1 MENKNEYVNN
11 KTRMA
16 DCQQCGLKK
25 FSVFQNCSDEQLDE
39 LFSHKQFRQFS
50 KNETIIRQNDLF
62 DGVYCIQEGTVKVT
76 TLGSK
81 NKEFILWFAR
91 PGDIIGIDSFI
102 NNKNHSFTAIASV
115 PVSACFIPANDFKK
129 LVDNEPAMARKLMK
143 VLCEEIN
150 FIEDRITSIS
160 QKSIREQFAEVLISI
175 ATKNK
180 KSIVGNTSINY
191 SIKDLANI
199 IGTTNNYL
207 YKILSDLNEKNVV
220 SIRNKKLV
228 IRDFDRLSLIAI
240 GEESVT

>member
-1 MENKNEYVNN
+1 METQKEFANHKI
-11 KTRMA
+11 KTTS
-16 DCQQCGLKK
+16 CHQCGLKQS
-25 FSVFQNCSDEQLDE
+25 SVFQNCADELLDE
-39 LFSHKQFRQFS
+39 LFSNKQFRQYG
-50 KNETIIRQNDLF
+50 KNEILIRQNDSF
-62 DGVYCIQEGTVKVT
+62 EGVFCIQEGTVKVST
-76 TLGSK
+76 SGNK
-81 NKEFILWFAR
+81 NKDFILWFAR
-91 PGDIIGIDSFI
+91 PGDMIGIDSFI
-102 NNKNHSFTAIASV
+102 NNKNHSFTAITV
-115 PVSACFIPANDFKK
+115 EPVSACFVPDTDFKK
-129 LVDNEPAMARKLMK
+129 LVSKDPAIARKLMK

-150 FIEDRITSIS
+150 FIETRITSIS

-228 IRDFDRLSLIAI
+228 IKDFDKLSLIAI